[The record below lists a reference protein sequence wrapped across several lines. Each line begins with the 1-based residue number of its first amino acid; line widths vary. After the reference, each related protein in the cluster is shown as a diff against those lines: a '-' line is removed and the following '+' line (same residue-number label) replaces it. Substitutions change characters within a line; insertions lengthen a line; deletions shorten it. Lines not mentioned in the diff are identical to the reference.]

1 MSSASSI
8 PEVNNYIPGE
18 FEFSNIS
25 NLKSYWVQL
34 IKHVTCEE
42 DNEG

>member
-18 FEFSNIS
+18 FAFNNNI
-25 NLKSYWVQL
+25 NNAAHK
-34 IKHVTCEE
+34 TCRYTREE
-42 DNEG
+42 GDKG